1 MMADQKSAEKQ
12 GLLHRLLIWILTG
25 AGCGIAAGSACVFF
39 AWLTSLCDKSFHD
52 HERMLYLLPAAGL
65 LVVTLYHWRE
75 REGELS
81 LNGLFRAARGEEEA
95 SLWLVPLIALSTCLA
110 YLFGGSVGRVGSALQ
125 IGGGLTLW
133 LGSRINGLGSLSNR
147 QGGRRED
154 PDGRRPGPG
163 GLDPQMLFACG
174 IACGFTG
181 ILNAPLAGAVFG
193 AEVLI
198 LKGKEW
204 ICLLPTAISS
214 FITWGISH
222 LAGVSYVDFHHV
234 LTGGLTEAGSTSDI
248 EAAASLVH
256 TGLTGQVLLKVAII
270 SLAAMLAG
278 RIFCLAR
285 RLTTRAF
292 DYISNPWIR
301 VLVGTAFVIGLTLL
315 IGNTDQNGI
324 GFVYVDHVLD
334 GRSAML
340 AFLWKLA
347 LTTLTLGCGIR
358 GGEIAPTIFIGA
370 TAAFAAGCLIGLD
383 PALAAAVGIVGTLAS
398 VTNCPVASWIY
409 GMEAISAGPEM
420 ALYFGIAVIAA
431 HFLSGTGG
439 LYAEQPAETQW
450 LKPARS
456 QWLKP
461 AGRRPKGPKGPK
473 EKKIR

>member
-1 MMADQKSAEKQ
+1 MADQKSAEKQ
-12 GLLHRLLIWILTG
+12 GLLHKLLIWILTG

-133 LGSRINGLGSLSNR
+133 LGSRINR
-147 QGGRRED
+147 
-154 PDGRRPGPG
+154 PG

-214 FITWGISH
+214 FITWGISR

-370 TAAFAAGCLIGLD
+370 TGAFAAGCLIGLD
-383 PALAAAVGIVGTLAS
+383 PALAAAVGIAGTLAS
-398 VTNCPVASWIY
+398 VTNCPIASWIY

-420 ALYFGIAVIAA
+420 ALYFGIAVITA